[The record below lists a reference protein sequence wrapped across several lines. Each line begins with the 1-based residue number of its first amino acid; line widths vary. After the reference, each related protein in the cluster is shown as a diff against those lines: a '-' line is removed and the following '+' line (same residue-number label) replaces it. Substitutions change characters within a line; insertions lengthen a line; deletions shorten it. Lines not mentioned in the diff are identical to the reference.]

1 MLNNSNIQ
9 GNSSFKIMLLD
20 NETGFTDAYS
30 AILSAYGFF
39 VKAVA
44 DPREA
49 IEILQK
55 EKYDILIS
63 NYLLYPF
70 NADKTVELIRKFDRN
85 IYIILVTS
93 HKDIMPPIE
102 TMHTLDIQ
110 AYCEKSGNSS
120 QLIMMIEAAVKSL
133 NQINEIKKMNKLLKR
148 HYLEFAEVLK
158 NTVEAK
164 DTYTKGHSDRVSY
177 YAVQLGKELNLS
189 KRDLEI
195 LRVSGLFHDIGKIGI
210 SDSILTKPGKLTDE
224 EYAEIKKHPI
234 IGHTIIASSF
244 MLRDI
249 LPNVKYHHERI
260 DGKGY
265 PEGLSG
271 ESIPLM
277 ARILAVCDTF
287 DALTSN
293 RAYRPGMD
301 LDKALNILKE
311 VAGTQLDQKCVKAFI
326 NLINSDR
333 TKYLNILKSNTKTNT
348 NI

>member
-1 MLNNSNIQ
+1 MTNDIAKNKYK
-9 GNSSFKIMLLD
+9 FKIMLLD

-30 AILSAYGFF
+30 AILSSYGFF

-44 DPREA
+44 DPTEA
-49 IEILQK
+49 IQILKK

-70 NADKTVELIRKFDRN
+70 NADKAVQLIREFDKN
-85 IYIILVTS
+85 LYIILVTS

-120 QLIMMIEAAVKSL
+120 QLIMMVEAAVKSL
-133 NQINEIKKMNKLLKR
+133 TQINEIKNMNKLLKR

-164 DTYTKGHSDRVSY
+164 DEYTKGHSDRVSY
-177 YAVQLGKELNLS
+177 YSVQLGKKLGLS
-189 KRDLEI
+189 PKELEI

-210 SDSILTKPGKLTDE
+210 SDAILTKPGKLTDE
-224 EYAEIKKHPI
+224 EYNEIKKHPVIGYNI
-234 IGHTIIASSF
+234 ISSSF
-244 MLRDI
+244 MLKDI

-265 PEGLSG
+265 PEGLKG
-271 ESIPLM
+271 DEIPYM
-277 ARILAVCDTF
+277 ARILAVCDTY

-301 LDKALNILKE
+301 LDKALSILKE
-311 VAGTQLDQKCVKAFI
+311 VRGTQLEAKYVDAFVE
-326 NLINSDR
+326 LIKENKQ
-333 TKYLNILKSNTKTNT
+333 KYLNIIKSSQAQK
-348 NI
+348 